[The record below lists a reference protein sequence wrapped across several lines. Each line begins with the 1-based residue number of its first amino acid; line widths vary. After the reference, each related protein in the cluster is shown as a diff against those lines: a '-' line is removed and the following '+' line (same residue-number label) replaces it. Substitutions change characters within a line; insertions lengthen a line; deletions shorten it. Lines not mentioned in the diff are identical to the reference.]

1 MRAPIAVLTL
11 ILAGSC
17 SSQNEEPEQVSECRA
32 IKAAGYECVEHQPL
46 EEALATYA
54 SESAQAKLRQRYARG
69 EKLCKTRARE
79 NWSREEK
86 NKLAMCYR
94 VLADYDRSATREE

>member
-1 MRAPIAVLTL
+1 MRAPLAVLTL

-32 IKAAGYECVEHQPL
+32 LKAAGFECVEHQPL
-46 EEALATYA
+46 EEALAAYP
-54 SESAQAKLRQRYARG
+54 SESSQAKLRQRYARG

-86 NKLAMCYR
+86 NKLGKCYG